1 MEVRVASAQGPQA
14 ALSSLGTSH
23 TIRDLVCPCVNTPVH
38 HASRFSSLAP
48 PFPLHSCS
56 LVPCFKNAHVGYC
69 DIELVGLQENMR
81 GRLARFIM
89 FLEPRDQQ
97 HRPGQGTWA
106 YLGRQFWDPK
116 GRAGSGRSWAPC
128 GQFPCPC
135 EKECPWGGGLSR
147 GPLNHQA
154 PLSLF

>member
-1 MEVRVASAQGPQA
+1 MEVHVASAQGPQA
-14 ALSSLGTSH
+14 VLSSLVTSH

-81 GRLARFIM
+81 GRLERFIM
-89 FLEPRDQQ
+89 LLEPREQST
-97 HRPGQGTWA
+97 G
-106 YLGRQFWDPK
+106 LGK
-116 GRAGSGRSWAPC
+116 GLGHIWAGSSGTPMVEQGLEGLGPHVGNSLVPVKRNAL
-128 GQFPCPC
+128 
-135 EKECPWGGGLSR
+135 EGGLSR